1 MIAYGSNFMLTA
13 VESSMRQGKGSP
25 LVHNYNAIFGFCIS
39 LTPDGE
45 ATLEVRV

>member
-1 MIAYGSNFMLTA
+1 
-13 VESSMRQGKGSP
+13 MRQGKGSP